1 MQIQKHLK
9 HRRIK
14 RNQLTFLNLS
24 FPTQKAPTVFVPLP
38 PLSQR
43 HLSSPNRR
51 RWLQCAA
58 LAGAAPAA
66 WAAPAA
72 TTAGRA
78 ITVAQIADLSAAQQ
92 DVSRDFVT
100 GARAAW
106 QAFNAQGGLAGRP
119 VQHRVLETNGS
130 AASLQAAWQQAQTM
144 ADCVALSG
152 CVGHTAASLSAL
164 HARSGSAA
172 PLAQVAPWL
181 QGGRAGAGDAVF
193 DIFPGYQA
201 QIAHALKT
209 LASMGVQDIGVAYG
223 TAQLQ
228 QQSQAEIAEVT
239 QTLQLRT
246 QTLPLASGAAAQA
259 AQRHVLL
266 LFVGGTPEL
275 HDLLRQIQLPPGRQ
289 CYVVALAD
297 VNLQVLAQ
305 MGSLPRNTSVI
316 ATQTV
321 PLLTSPLPVVR
332 AYRSA
337 LARLYDEPP
346 SPQGLA
352 GFIAARYTV
361 QALERVDGPV
371 SRASVLAALRRNSHS
386 DIGGFTVAF
395 QGSRRT
401 STYVT
406 QTMLTADG
414 RIVG

>member
-1 MQIQKHLK
+1 M
-9 HRRIK
+9 
-14 RNQLTFLNLS
+14 
-24 FPTQKAPTVFVPLP
+24 FVTSL
-38 PLSQR
+38 PLSPPS
-43 HLSSPNRR
+43 LSSPGRR

-58 LAGAAPAA
+58 LAGATPLVWGAPAA
-66 WAAPAA
+66 A
-72 TTAGRA
+72 TTGRA
-78 ITVAQIADLSAAQQ
+78 IAIAQIADMSAAQQ
-92 DVSRDFVT
+92 DVGRDFVT

-119 VQHRVLETNGS
+119 VQHRVLETDGS
-130 AASLQAAWQQAQTM
+130 SASLQAAWQQAQAM

-152 CVGHTAASLSAL
+152 CVGHTAAAL
-164 HARSGSAA
+164 AALPARAGSAA

-181 QGGRAGAGDAVF
+181 QGGETWADDGVF
-193 DIFPGYQA
+193 DIFAGYQV
-201 QIAHALKT
+201 QVAHALKT
-209 LASMGVQDIGVAYG
+209 LASMGVQEMGVAYG
-223 TAQLQ
+223 SVRLQ
-228 QQSQAEIAEVT
+228 QQSQAEVARVA
-239 QTLQLRT
+239 QALQLRT
-246 QTLPLASGAAAQA
+246 QTLPLASDAAAQA
-259 AQRHVLL
+259 AERHALL

-275 HDLLRQIQLPPGRQ
+275 HNLLRQMQLPPGRQ

-305 MGSLPRNTSVI
+305 MGGLPRNTSVI

-352 GFIAARYTV
+352 GFIAARYTI

-371 SRASVLAALRRNSHS
+371 NRASMLAALRRNTHS
-386 DIGGFTVAF
+386 DLGGFTVAF
-395 QGSRRT
+395 QGSRR
-401 STYVT
+401 SSAYVT
-406 QTMLTADG
+406 QTMLTTDG

>member
-1 MQIQKHLK
+1 M
-9 HRRIK
+9 
-14 RNQLTFLNLS
+14 
-24 FPTQKAPTVFVPLP
+24 FVPPP

-43 HLSSPNRR
+43 SLSSSSRR
-51 RWLQCAA
+51 HWLQCAA

-72 TTAGRA
+72 TTTGRA
-78 ITVAQIADLSAAQQ
+78 ITVAQIADVSAAQQ

-106 QAFNAQGGLAGRP
+106 QEFNAHGGLAGRA
-119 VQHRVLETNGS
+119 VQHRVLETDGS
-130 AASLQAAWQQAQTM
+130 AASLQAAWQQAHAM

-152 CVGHTAASLSAL
+152 CVGHPAASLAAL
-164 HARSGSAA
+164 HARSGSAD

-181 QGGRAGAGDAVF
+181 QGGGAGAGDAVF

-201 QIAHALKT
+201 QIGHALKT
-209 LASMGVQDIGVAYG
+209 LASMGVQDMGVAYG
-223 TAQLQ
+223 SAPLQ
-228 QQSQAEIAEVT
+228 QQSQDEIARVA
-239 QTLQLRT
+239 QALQLRI
-246 QTLPLASGAAAQA
+246 QTLPLASRAAAQA

-275 HDLLRQIQLPPGRQ
+275 YSLLSQIELPPGRQ

-305 MGSLPRNTSVI
+305 MGRLPRNTSVI

-321 PLLTSPLPVVR
+321 PLLTSPLPMVR

-352 GFIAARYTV
+352 GFIAARYTA
-361 QALERVDGPV
+361 QALERVEGPV
-371 SRASVLAALRRNSHS
+371 SRASVLAALRRNTHS
-386 DIGGFTVAF
+386 DMGGFTVAF

-401 STYVT
+401 SAYVT